1 MHLIIRYY
9 QPSHGEEESAFPPE
23 HEWLPTW
30 RIDGPDEQPEHSRG
44 PTLTLTG
51 EKRLPIVPPG
61 EALEPGG
68 IYLDLKNPALGP
80 FRSLEGQMA
89 GEGNAYI
96 SQGDLPPDFWNQLV
110 RICSR
115 AGALVLDAERTGAQF
130 DVTLVLEPV
139 ETTPE
144 SQPSDREPAE
154 V

>member
-9 QPSHGEEESAFPPE
+9 QPQQSDDENAFPPE

-30 RIDGPDEQPEHSRG
+30 RIDGPEEQPDHNRG

-51 EKRLPIVPPG
+51 EKRLPIVRPG
-61 EALEPGG
+61 EPLEPGG
-68 IYLDLKNPALGP
+68 IYLDLRNPGRGP

-96 SQGDLPPDFWNQLV
+96 SQGDLPPDLWNQLV

-115 AGALVLDAERTGAQF
+115 AGELVLDAERAAAPF
-130 DVTLVLEPV
+130 DVTLVLEPIDS
-139 ETTPE
+139 TSD
-144 SQPSDREPAE
+144 SQPGDREPAG